1 MEASSSDQEQ
11 LLSKRNYFL
20 EKMSDEEKGSED
32 ENAWEDPDDQL
43 TEVDLAA
50 KSRFRKLMRAKEVQK
65 VTAAQYSKIVKE
77 FNEKQYEGF
86 NYTKWT
92 KNTRENGEEG
102 SEKEDRIE
110 KMLKTDMVSS
120 IDTDDVL
127 PKDVLLTNKLS
138 ELNYSDRLKAVV
150 QTIDLHPIN
159 QDRVLIG
166 GLDKVLKIFEI
177 ERDQENNSYDFKL
190 KNSVH
195 FDQFPIKCAKFYNQ
209 KSEEVILNSIKKHI
223 IFHDIVKGKS
233 DILPNVFFHKQLS
246 YRDNCIQK
254 FELSPNQ
261 SFMAF
266 FNEKNNGLMGVLNP
280 RSRQYLFDLKMNETC
295 TDLIFLNDY
304 ELLSAGDKGNL
315 YLWDLRNRMIVNR
328 FKDDGAVRVNS
339 LAYRQGCLAVGSSG
353 GIVNVYDFNSSVKS
367 FKQSGDTEQGS
378 EAAFKPK
385 KRYDNLVTA
394 INNIQISQDT
404 KKIIFSSE
412 WVKNAIRVANNVENC
427 VYKNWPNFNTKL
439 GLVSTF
445 KASEEGNRLFIGS
458 TDGLVKL
465 YSID

>member
-20 EKMSDEEKGSED
+20 ERMSDEESGSENED
-32 ENAWEDPDDQL
+32 AWEDPDDKTL
-43 TEVDLAA
+43 EIDLAA
-50 KSRFRKLMRAKEVQK
+50 KSRLRKLMRAKGVEK

-77 FNEKQYEGF
+77 FNEKQYEGLS
-86 NYTKWT
+86 YTQWT
-92 KNTRENGEEG
+92 KNSLEEDNA
-102 SEKEDRIE
+102 SQEKEDRIE
-110 KMLKTDMVSS
+110 KMLKTDMVSA
-120 IDTDDVL
+120 IDADAVL
-127 PKDVLLTNKLS
+127 PKDVLMASKLS

-150 QTIDLHPIN
+150 QTIDLHPVN

-177 ERDQENNSYDFKL
+177 ERDEANASYDFKL
-190 KNSVH
+190 KTSVS
-195 FDQFPIKCAKFYNQ
+195 FDQFPIKCAKFYTQ
-209 KSEEVILNSIKKHI
+209 KTEEVILSSIKKHI
-223 IFHDIVKGKS
+223 IFHDVTKGKS
-233 DILPNVFFHKQLS
+233 DILPNVFFHKQMS
-246 YRDNCIQK
+246 YRDNCIEK
-254 FELSPNQ
+254 FDLSPNQ
-261 SFMAF
+261 TFMTF
-266 FNEKNNGLMGVLNP
+266 FNEKNNGLIGLLNP

-295 TDLIFLNDY
+295 TDITFLSDY
-304 ELLSAGDKGNL
+304 ELLTAGDKGNI
-315 YLWDLRNRMIVNR
+315 YLWDLRTRMIVNR
-328 FKDDGAVRVNS
+328 FKDEGAVRVNS
-339 LAYRQGCLAVGSSG
+339 LAHRQGCLAVGSSG
-353 GIVNVYDFNSSVKS
+353 GIVNVYDFNSAVKS
-367 FKQSGDTEQGS
+367 TKFSS
-378 EAAFKPK
+378 ETDGNPESTFKPK

-394 INNIQISQDT
+394 INNIQISHDA

-465 YSID
+465 YCID